1 MIFYEK
7 LVLHFPLVH
16 YGTIDGL
23 INRERD
29 VEIDENGDLW
39 WHADVTI
46 GKDDE
51 GCDIPYGV
59 TAHGLLDQNCNCT
72 TEGLYL
78 TVESDV
84 GDNQFKVISGI
95 RIIEC
100 V

>member
-23 INRERD
+23 INRGRD
-29 VEIDENGDLW
+29 VEIDEEGELW

-51 GCDIPYGV
+51 GRDIPYGV
-59 TAHGLLDQNCNCT
+59 TAHGLIDYYGNCT
-72 TEGLYL
+72 TDKLYL
-78 TVESDV
+78 TVDSDL
-84 GDNQFKVISGI
+84 GSNQFKVISGI